1 MSFSRDLK
9 YLMNADSSTTAYATG
24 GIHYENLPENFELS
38 KNWIVYSFNKNSLTS
53 CLSGSSLFTTYNII
67 VKVVTTDTITLENMS
82 DRLVTYLH
90 SSFYGGIQDI
100 IFQNDNHSM
109 DLDKNIYMNTLQF
122 TSIYA

>member
-9 YLMNADSSTTAYATG
+9 YVLNADSSTTAYATG
-24 GIHYENLPENFELS
+24 GILYENLPENFELS

-53 CLSGSSLFTTYNII
+53 CLSGISLFTTYNIV
-67 VKVVTTDTITLENMS
+67 VKVVTTDTLTLENIS

-90 SSFYGGIQDI
+90 SSSYGGIQDI